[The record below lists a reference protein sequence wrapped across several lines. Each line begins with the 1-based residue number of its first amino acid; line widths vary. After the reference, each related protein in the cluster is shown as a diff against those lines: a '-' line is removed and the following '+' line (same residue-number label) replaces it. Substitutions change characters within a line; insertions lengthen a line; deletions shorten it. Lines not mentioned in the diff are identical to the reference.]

1 MRLLT
6 LLPAIIALAACSA
19 STGDQ
24 PRSPRAQQQLD
35 RYLAGKV
42 AGAPQACLPT
52 YRRDDMITIDER
64 TILFRDGSNRV
75 YRNDPPGGCTGLGR
89 PGIALVTRSFGTS
102 QLCRGDIAQ
111 TADLTA
117 GFTIGSC
124 TLGDF
129 VPFTTPGTR

>member
-1 MRLLT
+1 MRPLL
-6 LLPAIIALAACSA
+6 LLPVLAAIAGCAA

-24 PRSPRAQQQLD
+24 PRSPQAQQQLD
-35 RYLAGKV
+35 RYLAGKI
-42 AGAPQACLPT
+42 AGKPQSCLPT
-52 YRRDDMITIDER
+52 FRRDDMVTIDER

-89 PGIALVTRSFGTS
+89 PGTALVTRSFGSS

-111 TADLTA
+111 TADLAA

-129 VPFTTPGTR
+129 VPYTTPGSR